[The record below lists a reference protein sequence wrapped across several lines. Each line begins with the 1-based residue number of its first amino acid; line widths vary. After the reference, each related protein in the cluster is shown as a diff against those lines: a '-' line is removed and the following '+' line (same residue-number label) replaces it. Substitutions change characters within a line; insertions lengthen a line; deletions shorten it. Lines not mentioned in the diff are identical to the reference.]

1 MAPFIIIFLILL
13 LPSIGCR
20 SKTLK
25 QHSFITFDTFFCFL
39 RCDIS
44 SRKKIEFSFCKWNKK
59 SDFFSGQKN
68 RFVFF
73 FNYQFK
79 KTTTTTILHL
89 IYAEIVCVCVY
100 EHGKNLRKQ
109 QRFSVYLSFFLLSWM
124 SANKEQRILW
134 YIFFCLVWLS
144 VILLMIGSRQHYSMC
159 NPLYIQHI
167 HTLIYTKILWENQD
181 RNNNHLEWGD
191 CNIGAYKITTTTTTY
206 NSR

>member
-89 IYAEIVCVCVY
+89 IYAEIVCLCVCVY

-124 SANKEQRILW
+124 SACKQR
-134 YIFFCLVWLS
+134 
-144 VILLMIGSRQHYSMC
+144 
-159 NPLYIQHI
+159 
-167 HTLIYTKILWENQD
+167 
-181 RNNNHLEWGD
+181 
-191 CNIGAYKITTTTTTY
+191 TTY
-206 NSR
+206 TVIYFFFFWFGCRLYCWWLGAANIIQCVIHYISNTYTHSYIPKYCERIKIEIIII